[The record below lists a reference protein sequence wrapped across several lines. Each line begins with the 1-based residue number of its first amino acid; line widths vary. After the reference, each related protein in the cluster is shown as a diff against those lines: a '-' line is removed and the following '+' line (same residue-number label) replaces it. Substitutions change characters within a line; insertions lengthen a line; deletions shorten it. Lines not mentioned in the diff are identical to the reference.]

1 MLVAT
6 LFRHL
11 RDANKVETFLE
22 YCETSNGLLFLQ
34 GTTLLPEVSGDV
46 EFPDD
51 EQQTTAQQVVA
62 ERWNA
67 EMSG

>member
-1 MLVAT
+1 
-6 LFRHL
+6 
-11 RDANKVETFLE
+11 
-22 YCETSNGLLFLQ
+22 
-34 GTTLLPEVSGDV
+34 LPEVSGDV

-51 EQQTTAQQVVA
+51 EQQTAAQQVVA